1 LPAGRL
7 TWRTAGEEELA
18 TGKSVLVDEQ
28 GTAYALTG
36 FNCYVLPLDGGR
48 FLVWSAEERGPM
60 PGMQR
65 VISLRLIDS
74 TTLVPLADLSAAF
87 RAIRPA
93 MNFYTTSEALAEATL
108 STALDDGVHDV
119 GLPSALRHHGE
130 LLILAHSTAAGRR
143 ENHFDTMHLR
153 LWQLDT
159 GSGLLTI
166 IPQDWFNE
174 GAYDFGYQWVTRVA
188 RLPGSGDIVGEG
200 IRLGLFR
207 LDPSGRQLA
216 EWLAEDVFY
225 QPTADHIA
233 EA

>member
-1 LPAGRL
+1 MAGGGLDDIPIPPRL
-7 TWRTAGEEELA
+7 VVRELVGA
-18 TGKSVLVDEQ
+18 
-28 GTAYALTG
+28 
-36 FNCYVLPLDGGR
+36 R
-48 FLVWSAEERGPM
+48 
-60 PGMQR
+60 
-65 VISLRLIDS
+65 RLH
-74 TTLVPLADLSAAF
+74 
-87 RAIRPA
+87 RPA
-93 MNFYTTSEALAEATL
+93 PHLDALAEP
-108 STALDDGVHDV
+108 G
-119 GLPSALRHHGE
+119 
-130 LLILAHSTAAGRR
+130 R

-159 GSGLLTI
+159 DSGLLTI

-174 GAYDFGYQWVTRVA
+174 GAYDLGYQWVTRVA